1 MTTPSASSVPLAPP
15 SLPLPTELE
24 QLLLSQSQLQHTLAS
39 LQQLATRLSEL
50 SQARK
55 EGNGRMDI
63 AVDLGMGYTIQG
75 VVPNTDKIIV
85 ASGVQDLWV
94 QLRVDEAEKFVAKR
108 HEILQKRSESLDKE
122 VDKLRQEYALV
133 AETLRRALAPPSTDV
148 DDDA

>member
-1 MTTPSASSVPLAPP
+1 MATPSTSSVPLAPP
-15 SLPLPTELE
+15 SLPLPTEFE
-24 QLLLSQSQLQHTLAS
+24 QLLLSQSQLQYNLAS

-55 EGNGRMDI
+55 EGNERMDI

-108 HEILQKRSESLDKE
+108 HEILQKRSESLNKE

-133 AETLRRALAPPSTDV
+133 AETLRRALAPPSTEV
-148 DDDA
+148 DDA

>member
-1 MTTPSASSVPLAPP
+1 MATPSTSSVPLAAP

-24 QLLLSQSQLQHTLAS
+24 QLLLSQSQLQYNLAS

-55 EGNGRMDI
+55 EGNERMDI

-75 VVPNTDKIIV
+75 AVPNTDKIIV

-108 HEILQKRSESLDKE
+108 HEILQKRSESLNKE

-133 AETLRRALAPPSTDV
+133 AETLRRALAPPSTEV
-148 DDDA
+148 DDA